1 MEFPAAAIKRI
12 VELIRGG
19 NYSEHVMEFVALAT
33 QVIQYG
39 ISVLMGGGGGEPQ
52 SAGPPVEDAEGLCT
66 ALESV
71 LSHDEGGEGYQAFP
85 LDWKS
90 IVTLLLTLVQTV
102 VSSL

>member
-1 MEFPAAAIKRI
+1 
-12 VELIRGG
+12 
-19 NYSEHVMEFVALAT
+19 MEFVALAT

-39 ISVLMGGGGGEPQ
+39 ISVLMGGSQPQ
-52 SAGPPVEDAEGLCT
+52 SAGPPPEDPEGICT
-66 ALESV
+66 ALMAAV
-71 LSHDEGGEGYQAFP
+71 DQHEGGGDQPMAFP